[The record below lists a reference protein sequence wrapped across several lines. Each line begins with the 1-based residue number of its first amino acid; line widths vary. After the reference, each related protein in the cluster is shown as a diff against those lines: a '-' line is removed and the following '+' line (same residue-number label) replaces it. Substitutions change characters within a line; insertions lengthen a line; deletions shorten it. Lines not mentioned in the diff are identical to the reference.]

1 MTIPSTNPI
10 IPVDIIDN
18 PENKAAMDKLELE
31 SKKIEIEEKQRAL
44 EYDSNFK
51 RQDECDKLDIE
62 KFMSLTFAL
71 SMTTIDADRT
81 ILGSEP
87 FQRPLFNSEEEQI
100 VKRKLMEI
108 VGRL

>member
-1 MTIPSTNPI
+1 MIR
-10 IPVDIIDN
+10 VDVIDD
-18 PENKAAMDKLELE
+18 PEHKAAMDKLELE
-31 SKKIEIEEKQRAL
+31 SKKIELEEQQRAL

-51 RQDECDKLDIE
+51 RQDERDKLNIE

-71 SMTTIDADRT
+71 SLTTVDADRT

-100 VKRKLMEI
+100 VKLKLMEI